1 MFLRG
6 GVGLVYFT
14 CWKYL
19 YSTHL
24 PIYMKLRHATPFIL
38 LLLSSSST
46 NALEVSSTVTRAPI
60 GTIRTTGVENVVSF
74 NFFCEFVLPFLRQ
87 ASVEVH
93 PAWCGGGTGEAD
105 QAADVTNISGEGA
118 GLEMSQQLGQGE
130 IQSNELLQSGFG

>member
-1 MFLRG
+1 M
-6 GVGLVYFT
+6 VYFT

-46 NALEVSSTVTRAPI
+46 NALEISSTVTRDPI

>member
-1 MFLRG
+1 M
-6 GVGLVYFT
+6 
-14 CWKYL
+14 
-19 YSTHL
+19 
-24 PIYMKLRHATPFIL
+24 
-38 LLLSSSST
+38 
-46 NALEVSSTVTRAPI
+46 NALEISSTVTRDPI

>member
-1 MFLRG
+1 M
-6 GVGLVYFT
+6 VYFT

-46 NALEVSSTVTRAPI
+46 NALEISSTVTRDPI
-60 GTIRTTGVENVVSF
+60 ETIRTTGVENVVTF

-93 PAWCGGGTGEAD
+93 PAWCGGGTGEAE